1 MSVPLL
7 DRLLNFKESSG
18 FIVIEDTILQSGYL
32 LLKEFVKKI
41 TENNKQNVII
51 FCVESSPQ
59 YFLESVKSNKNVIFL
74 DAYSHLGSYES
85 DDMDDIG
92 NNDTKVHIIKSLD
105 DLSIIL
111 RLIQD
116 IIAKSSNSNFTL
128 IIDSL
133 TPLLL
138 TSISSTFSFL
148 KKISSELTSEMN
160 TFRAIAVYH
169 SDIPTYPVNGITGML
184 NIRNTILNH
193 FATTT
198 ITIKNMEQTRK
209 ESIYEYSKGTDT
221 MINVHMNSPE
231 CSICV
236 IEHRKKSGK
245 VFYERNVYNIDQS
258 TNDLIIQFA
267 KEITDDINA
276 KDNNNPDPTIA
287 NMSFNLSLTEEQK
300 KAKNDVILPY
310 TKVQGIYIFVM

>member
-1 MSVPLL
+1 
-7 DRLLNFKESSG
+7 
-18 FIVIEDTILQSGYL
+18 
-32 LLKEFVKKI
+32 
-41 TENNKQNVII
+41 
-51 FCVESSPQ
+51 
-59 YFLESVKSNKNVIFL
+59 VIFL
-74 DAYSHLGSYES
+74 DAYSRLGSYES
-85 DDMDDIG
+85 DDTDDIG
-92 NNDTKVHIIKSLD
+92 SNDTKIHIIKSLD

-116 IIAKSSNSNFTL
+116 IIAKCKYLISPNSNFTL

-133 TPLLL
+133 TPILL
-138 TSISSTFSFL
+138 TSLSSTFSFL
-148 KKISSELTSEMN
+148 KKISSGLTSEMN
-160 TFRAIAVYH
+160 TFRVIAVYH

-184 NIRNTILNH
+184 NVRSTILSH

-209 ESIYEYSKGTDT
+209 ESIYEYSKGTDV
-221 MINVHMNSPE
+221 MVNVHMNSPE
-231 CSICV
+231 CSICL

-245 VFYERNVYNIDQS
+245 VFYERNVYHIDES

-267 KEITDDINA
+267 KEITDDINV

-287 NMSFNLSLTEEQK
+287 NTLFNLSLTEEQK

-310 TKVQGIYIFVM
+310 TKVQGIIFVM

>member
-1 MSVPLL
+1 
-7 DRLLNFKESSG
+7 
-18 FIVIEDTILQSGYL
+18 
-32 LLKEFVKKI
+32 
-41 TENNKQNVII
+41 
-51 FCVESSPQ
+51 
-59 YFLESVKSNKNVIFL
+59 
-74 DAYSHLGSYES
+74 
-85 DDMDDIG
+85 MDDIG
-92 NNDTKVHIIKSLD
+92 NNDTKVHVIKSLD

-138 TSISSTFSFL
+138 TSIPSTFSFL

-169 SDIPTYPVNGITGML
+169 SDIPTYPINGIT
-184 NIRNTILNH
+184 
-193 FATTT
+193 
-198 ITIKNMEQTRK
+198 
-209 ESIYEYSKGTDT
+209 ESIYEYSKGADT

-245 VFYERNVYNIDQS
+245 IFYERNKYNIDQS

-267 KEITDDINA
+267 KEITNDINA
-276 KDNNNPDPTIA
+276 KDNNNPDPTMA
-287 NMSFNLSLTEEQK
+287 NISFNLSLTEEQK

-310 TKVQGIYIFVM
+310 TKVQDQYEEKKVDSSGGMIFYEPDANDDFDEEDPDDDLTI

>member
-85 DDMDDIG
+85 DDMDDI
-92 NNDTKVHIIKSLD
+92 
-105 DLSIIL
+105 
-111 RLIQD
+111 
-116 IIAKSSNSNFTL
+116 ASNSNFTL

-138 TSISSTFSFL
+138 TSIPSTFSFL

-169 SDIPTYPVNGITGML
+169 SDIPTYPINGITGML
-184 NIRNTILNH
+184 NIRNTIMNH

-209 ESIYEYSKGTDT
+209 ESIYEYSKGADT

-245 VFYERNVYNIDQS
+245 IFYERNKYNIDQS

-267 KEITDDINA
+267 KEITNDINA
-276 KDNNNPDPTIA
+276 KDNNNPDPTMA
-287 NMSFNLSLTEEQK
+287 NISFNLSLTEEQK

-310 TKVQGIYIFVM
+310 TKVQDQYEEKKVDSSGGMIFYEPDANDDFDEEDPDDDLTI